1 LRCACGASRRNRIPY
16 RVSAFLRHACA
27 LARMHVP
34 LRAHTYQGQCNWLQ
48 RWRASVRAFGCVRRC
63 AVADVDGGCDEAAGA
78 GGFTSAAGAIRCTPL
93 ECGITSQS
101 QTRHVLYEVLGGPIS
116 TRHIRALK
124 RRTPLAHAHA
134 HAHTNSLNDRVQ
146 THMRVHASTHERS
159 HANTR
164 AHARTHAPSPSNTHT
179 CARSCSEW
187 QMMTE
192 SQEVVNASLTNLVSL
207 TDKLVAV
214 AEALNERALVCCRR
228 ALQRNCPV

>member
-1 LRCACGASRRNRIPY
+1 MRCACGASRRNRIPY

-101 QTRHVLYEVLGGPIS
+101 QTRHVLYSKFWVVRFRLDTSAPSKGAP
-116 TRHIRALK
+116 TRSCTRTCAHKFSQRSRAN
-124 RRTPLAHAHA
+124 T
-134 HAHTNSLNDRVQ
+134 
-146 THMRVHASTHERS
+146 HASARKH
-159 HANTR
+159 TR
-164 AHARTHAPSPSNTHT
+164 AFSREHTRTRTHARALAFKHAHM
-179 CARSCSEW
+179 CALVLGVADDDRVARSC
-187 QMMTE
+187 
-192 SQEVVNASLTNLVSL
+192 
-207 TDKLVAV
+207 
-214 AEALNERALVCCRR
+214 ERFPHKPRQPDRQTCRCCRGSE
-228 ALQRNCPV
+228 